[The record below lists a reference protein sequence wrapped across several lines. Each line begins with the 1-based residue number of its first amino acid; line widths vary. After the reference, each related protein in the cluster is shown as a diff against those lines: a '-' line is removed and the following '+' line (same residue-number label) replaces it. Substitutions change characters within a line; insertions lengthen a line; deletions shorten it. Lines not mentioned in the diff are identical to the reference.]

1 MKNIEDAIAAALS
14 ANDAAPSFR
23 RVRFRLAGYLFTYTR
38 ARDAAADGD
47 RRHARV
53 RIDMWREDPATGERH
68 WITVATTAPDRQS
81 ARAAALALV
90 AWVRWCDVGP
100 KNNAKAQ
107 AVAESF
113 AMLRQRLEA
122 RMPGATGRITARAV
136 SQTVPPASNS
146 ATAAA

>member
-1 MKNIEDAIAAALS
+1 MKTLADAIANTLS

-38 ARDAAADGD
+38 SQDAASGEGEK
-47 RRHARV
+47 RHARV
-53 RIDMWREDPATGERH
+53 RIDMWREDPASGERH
-68 WITVATTAPDRQS
+68 WITVATTAPDRES

-100 KNNAKAQ
+100 KNNVKAQ

-122 RMPGATGRITARAV
+122 RIPGASGRITTRPATQ
-136 SQTVPPASNS
+136 SVPPKTNDAN
-146 ATAAA
+146 AA